1 MALRLASRR
10 AAQIRPSLRLGA
22 APIQHL
28 STAPAAVNA
37 IYAEAPSPLQ
47 EFSVVYT
54 DRALNHMSEPFKKA
68 MLEIGDTLKEVYN
81 CDHAVII
88 PGSGTYA
95 MEAAA
100 RQFATGKKAIVLRNG
115 FFSYRWTQIF
125 ESCGI
130 PTDHLVL
137 KAQAVDDSPKPQ
149 FAPHPV
155 DQVVETIM
163 KEKPAVLFAPHVETS
178 TGMILPD
185 DYIKKVA
192 DAMHS
197 VGGIMVLDCI
207 ASGTVWVD
215 MKKLGV
221 DALISAPQKGCAS
234 RPQFGAQFPA
244 QLFACLTPSLHPSPP
259 RRWTGPSCAGLVM
272 MNERAADVARATRSS
287 SFVCDLRKWLEL
299 MESYEAGGFM
309 YHATMPTDALVTF
322 RDVMMETRDF
332 GFDNANDAAWDLGRK
347 VHSMMCEEKGLTRV
361 AAPGY
366 QAAGVIVVH
375 TEDAQVAGAPPPPP
389 PPPKQPPA
397 PPPPPSLL
405 SPPPP
410 PPPCTG
416 RGQVHPG
423 GHPDRRG
430 RPLHDR
436 RARRHQDLPHRPLRP
451 RQAQGHRQDRQDP
464 PRLAREGG
472 ARRRHRP
479 PLGVHQEGEVDGAE
493 LKSASG
499 R

>member
-221 DALISAPQKGCAS
+221 DALISAPQKG
-234 RPQFGAQFPA
+234 
-244 QLFACLTPSLHPSPP
+244 
-259 RRWTGPSCAGLVM
+259 WTGPSCAGLVM

-309 YHATMPTDALVTF
+309 YHATMPTDALVIF

-375 TEDAQVAGAPPPPP
+375 TEDAQVAGKFIQAGTQIAAGVPFMIGE
-389 PPPKQPPA
+389 PA
-397 PPPPPSLL
+397 DTKTFRIGLFGLDKLKDTDKTVKTLRDSLEKAVPDDVTAHL
-405 SPPPP
+405 SGYIKKAKRTVPN
-410 PPPCTG
+410 
-416 RGQVHPG
+416 
-423 GHPDRRG
+423 
-430 RPLHDR
+430 
-436 RARRHQDLPHRPLRP
+436 
-451 RQAQGHRQDRQDP
+451 
-464 PRLAREGG
+464 
-472 ARRRHRP
+472 
-479 PLGVHQEGEVDGAE
+479 
-493 LKSASG
+493 
-499 R
+499 